1 MENTNLLNHVKAN
14 FDQVS
19 DSAGPYIT
27 PLPDLILIRHF
38 SPTEFESVIY
48 EPIVCLI
55 LQGKKETTIHERT
68 IEIGPGESLLI
79 SHDVTVSA
87 RTTQASKELPYIALV
102 VKIDLGML
110 RSLYESIESF
120 DTNEDEASSF
130 AFDIIDDDIS
140 ETLERYLKLTDNP
153 QGAKILGPLIL
164 KELHYRLLMA
174 PQGAMLRHL
183 MLRNSHASNIY
194 KAIKIIRENFRQ
206 PLAIPEVAK
215 YAGMGI
221 SSFHTHFKSIT
232 GTTPLQFQK
241 ELRLIEAKQMLISGR
256 HSVSS
261 AAFEVGYES
270 PTQFSR
276 EYKREFGHSP
286 ATDLMESDNF
296 DSSVLQ
302 AG

>member
-120 DTNEDEASSF
+120 DKNEDEASSF

>member
-1 MENTNLLNHVKAN
+1 M
-14 FDQVS
+14 
-19 DSAGPYIT
+19 IT
-27 PLPDLILIRHF
+27 PLLDLILIHHL

-120 DTNEDEASSF
+120 DKNEDEASSF

-241 ELRLIEAKQMLISGR
+241 ELRLIEAKQILISGR

>member
-120 DTNEDEASSF
+120 DKNEDEASSF

-241 ELRLIEAKQMLISGR
+241 ELRLIEAKQILISGR

>member
-79 SHDVTVSA
+79 SHDVSVSA

-194 KAIKIIRENFRQ
+194 KAIKIIRKNFRQ